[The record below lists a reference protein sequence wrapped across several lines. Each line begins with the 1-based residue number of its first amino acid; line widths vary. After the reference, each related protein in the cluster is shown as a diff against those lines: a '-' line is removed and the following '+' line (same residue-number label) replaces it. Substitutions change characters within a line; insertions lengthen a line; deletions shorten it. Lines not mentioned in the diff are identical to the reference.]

1 MLVHGA
7 HFNIPLIWFCMLL
20 EPQTSS
26 HASRPRPC
34 TPPALQD
41 CFDLDAARRS
51 YFGSLFPL
59 NPGGIIPAGP
69 TAADLQLDTAD
80 PGRGTRAALGDVFH
94 LRAVPGAAGGV
105 PAANGAEGTN
115 A

>member
-1 MLVHGA
+1 M
-7 HFNIPLIWFCMLL
+7 
-20 EPQTSS
+20 
-26 HASRPRPC
+26 
-34 TPPALQD
+34 QD

-59 NPGGIIPAGP
+59 NPGGLIPAGP

-80 PGRGTRAALGDVFH
+80 PGRGPRAVLADVFH

-105 PAANGAEGTN
+105 PTAAGADGMQ